1 MNKFMFLIAVLLVVS
16 CGGRS
21 KVENGQNKPVSKPT
35 NQEPT
40 GDKNASSK
48 VPPVLNFAAV
58 INIDGTDLEIQKS
71 TIDEFASVK
80 PLVSSDGKISRQKIR
95 EIAKAYGLF
104 TEKKCNPHLSFLDG
118 DISYWHEQNLS
129 IERYKLEFAS
139 RAIVLKDAEVPC
151 VTIKDQGTLSW
162 AAQQIAAQLVK
173 ARNKK

>member
-58 INIDGTDLEIQKS
+58 INIDGTDLEIQ
-71 TIDEFASVK
+71 
-80 PLVSSDGKISRQKIR
+80 ISRQKIR